1 MKDVNIRAIDMGN
14 TFSVL
19 TVCLIHYLFKRLIGK
34 ETVKSDSLNTPTWFY
49 VVKQYRDI
57 LIPVRTRMFVV
68 VTNSMACGGKYSV
81 VSAICNYIKAL
92 SHR

>member
-19 TVCLIHYLFKRLIGK
+19 TVSLIHYLFKRLIGK

-68 VTNSMACGGKYSV
+68 VTNSMACGG
-81 VSAICNYIKAL
+81 
-92 SHR
+92 